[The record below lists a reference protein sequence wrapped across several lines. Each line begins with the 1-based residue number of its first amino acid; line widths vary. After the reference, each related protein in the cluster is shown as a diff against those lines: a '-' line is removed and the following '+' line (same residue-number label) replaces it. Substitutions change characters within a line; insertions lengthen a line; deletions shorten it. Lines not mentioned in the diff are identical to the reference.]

1 MNPSFTITE
10 LSIVVGIIAVTAAVS
25 APLVRRA
32 YVQQQVKAAAA
43 QVQSLVQRARM
54 SAVKEKVSYR
64 LLLHD
69 EAATLPNHLE
79 LQKNQS
85 GSFATQD
92 TYALPEAVRLL
103 GSSMSSVTVSSQ
115 GTCSTGIVH
124 IRGSDDAYEALSVK
138 STCLT
143 EHL

>member
-1 MNPSFTITE
+1 MQRGFTVAE

-54 SAVKEKVSYR
+54 NAVKEKVSYR

-69 EAATLPNHLE
+69 EDATLPNHLE
-79 LQKNQS
+79 LQKNQG
-85 GSFATQD
+85 GSFATLD
-92 TYALPEAVRLL
+92 IYALPQAVQLL

-115 GTCSTGIVH
+115 GTCSTGNVH
-124 IRGSDDAYEALSVK
+124 VRGSDDAYQALSVK

-143 EHL
+143 ENM